1 MDDVQYLHFKV
12 VPDESSAF
20 GFRDF
25 EQRDFINSNHMEM
38 CRFPSR
44 QDDGYRKS
52 MMALRDTIN
61 SIRHRGKQLLS
72 EAQRRDEDIHQGSSV
87 S

>member
-12 VPDESSAF
+12 VPDESSSF

-38 CRFPSR
+38 CRFSSR

-52 MMALRDTIN
+52 MMALMDILD
-61 SIRHRGKQLLS
+61 SIHQRGKQSLN
-72 EAQRRDEDIHQGSSV
+72 EAQRKAEDTHQGSSV
-87 S
+87 D